1 MFDIFCFNFGATV
14 AKLFNQYKKI
24 SPDKKFL
31 ETLSFVLPA
40 ETTVG
45 LIV

>member
-1 MFDIFCFNFGATV
+1 MFDIFCFDLGAAV
-14 AKLFNQYKKI
+14 AKIFSKYKKI

-31 ETLSFVLPA
+31 ETLSFVRLA
-40 ETTVG
+40 MTTVG